1 MEYVNALGGHEQS
14 NYMMLPFE
22 VMAALSAAATER
34 MVGGGAHKAHIGN
47 ETAPLCAT
55 FHNVWQLERST
66 SIVEEEEGVRYFG
79 S

>member
-14 NYMMLPFE
+14 NYMLLPFG
-22 VMAALSAAATER
+22 VMAALSAATTER

-47 ETAPLCAT
+47 ETAILCAT
-55 FHNVWQLERST
+55 SHNVWQLERST

-79 S
+79 